1 MNSSSDVARY
11 IEREVAVA
19 FRENRGYRRRQRL
32 FDLII
37 ATGALIVTAPII
49 ALAAFAIWCED
60 RESPFFAQKR
70 VGQYGRLFTIYK
82 LRTMRANACGDAIAP
97 QSGTDARITRLG
109 RFLRKTSIDELPQ
122 LFNVVLGDMAIV
134 GPRPE
139 MPFVVQRY
147 ERWQHCRHLRKPGIT
162 GLWQISVRKQIPMHK
177 PEATKIDLEYVRTA
191 STETDRKILFGTIAA
206 LLSSRGAY

>member
-1 MNSSSDVARY
+1 
-11 IEREVAVA
+11 
-19 FRENRGYRRRQRL
+19 
-32 FDLII
+32 
-37 ATGALIVTAPII
+37 
-49 ALAAFAIWCED
+49 
-60 RESPFFAQKR
+60 
-70 VGQYGRLFTIYK
+70 
-82 LRTMRANACGDAIAP
+82 
-97 QSGTDARITRLG
+97 
-109 RFLRKTSIDELPQ
+109 LRKTSIDELPQ

>member
-1 MNSSSDVARY
+1 MNHSSDIQRY
-11 IEREVAVA
+11 IDREVAVA
-19 FRENRGYRRRQRL
+19 FRNDLGYDRHRR
-32 FDLII
+32 FTDFVI
-37 ATGALIVTAPII
+37 ASGALVLTAPILAI
-49 ALAAFAIWCED
+49 AAFAIWCED
-60 RESPFFAQKR
+60 RQTPFFTQTR

-82 LRTMRANACGDAIAP
+82 LRTMRANACGDAISP
-97 QSGTDARITRLG
+97 QSVGDARVTRLG

-122 LFNVVLGDMAIV
+122 LVNVIRGDMAIV

-177 PEATKIDLEYVRTA
+177 PEATKIDLEYVRTSA
-191 STETDRKILFGTIAA
+191 ARTEAVPKAERV
-206 LLSSRGAY
+206 